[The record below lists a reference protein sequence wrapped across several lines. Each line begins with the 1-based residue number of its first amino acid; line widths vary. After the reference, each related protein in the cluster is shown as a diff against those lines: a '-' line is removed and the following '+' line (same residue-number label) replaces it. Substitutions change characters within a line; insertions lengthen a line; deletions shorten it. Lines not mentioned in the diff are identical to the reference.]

1 MGLLKQTDNQ
11 YYSTRK
17 SWEIY
22 SATQRYYEVS
32 SARGSFH
39 DHHTALA
46 SINALN
52 PFVKVYVN
60 NVLYSQRVVDDN
72 NPTQTIQRWK
82 FFFDPSTL
90 FANSNVWLLE
100 FDPDYIPEVGSI
112 VDIEIDN
119 SIWFDPESGVTQQT
133 TNNYQVTSLEDIISN
148 FMIAYTGEDKI
159 ISKVSRTD
167 VQFHAM
173 RGLQEMSF
181 DTFKSCKA
189 QEFEVPPSLVMPLPR
204 DYVNY
209 VKLSWKDSTGIK
221 RVIYPTKYTSNPSA
235 IKQKTTVDDEFESA
249 QVGDPNFNADDGTY
263 YTDSNDLT
271 YNKNSDT
278 WDSYKSSGASTNAS
292 PAHLHGSTSHRHYDE
307 YAYSRD
313 RINTRYGISPEH
325 AQANGSYYIDC
336 NKGLIHFSSALSG
349 LTVIIDY
356 ISDSL
361 GADNE
366 MVVHKMAEEAMYKWI
381 VCAIMSTRADVPE
394 HAIQR
399 YKKERRAAMRTAK
412 LRLSNI
418 KLEEITQI
426 LRGKSKFI
434 KH

>member
-11 YYSTRK
+11 HYSVKK
-17 SWEIY
+17 SWKVLTAGTTIY
-22 SATQRYYEVS
+22 YVS
-32 SARGSFH
+32 STRGSFH

-52 PFVKVYVN
+52 PFVKVYID
-60 NVLYSQRVVDDN
+60 NVLYPQRVVDET
-72 NPTQTIQRWK
+72 NPAQTLQRWK
-82 FFFDPSTL
+82 FFFDPG
-90 FANSNVWLLE
+90 AVNSNSWILE
-100 FDPDYIPEVGSI
+100 FDSSYIPSLGSTI
-112 VDIEIDN
+112 DIEIDN
-119 SIWFDPESGVTQQT
+119 SIWFDPVSGVTEQT
-133 TNNYQVTSLEDIISN
+133 TNNYQVTSLEDIINN

-159 ISKVSRTD
+159 INKVSRTD

-181 DTFKSCKA
+181 DTFKSCKS
-189 QEFEVPPSLVMPLPR
+189 QEFEVPPSLTMMLPR

-209 VKLSWKDSTGIK
+209 VKLSWKDSTGVK
-221 RVIYPTKYTSNPSA
+221 RVIYPTKYTSNPLA
-235 IKQKTTVDDEFESA
+235 IKQKTTVNDEFEQA
-249 QVGDPNFNADDGTY
+249 QVGDPNFNSDDGTY
-263 YTDSNDLT
+263 YVDTNDLI

-278 WDSYKSSGASTNAS
+278 WNSYKSSSSSEDNNR
-292 PAHLHGSTSHRHYDE
+292 SHRDDE
-307 YAYSRD
+307 DGIYWPNEGR
-313 RINTRYGISPEH
+313 RYGISPEN
-325 AQANGSYYIDC
+325 AQVNGSYYIDC
-336 NKGLIHFSSALSG
+336 NKGMIHFSSALSG
-349 LTVIIDY
+349 LTVVIDY

-361 GADNE
+361 GTDSE

-381 VCAIMSTRADVPE
+381 ICAIMSTRANVPE

-399 YKKERRAAMRTAK
+399 YKKEKRATMRTAK

>member
-11 YYSTRK
+11 YYSTRR
-17 SWEIY
+17 SWKVQF
-22 SATQRYYEVS
+22 STVAKYYVS
-32 SARGSFH
+32 NARGSFH

-46 SINALN
+46 SIDALN
-52 PFVKVYVN
+52 PFVKVYID
-60 NVLYSQRVVDDN
+60 NVLFLQRVVDEN
-72 NPTQTIQRWK
+72 NPTQTIQTWK
-82 FFFDPSTL
+82 FFFDPGAT
-90 FANSNVWLLE
+90 NSNSWVLE
-100 FDPDYIPEVGSI
+100 FDAAYIPSVGSTI
-112 VDIEIDN
+112 DIEIDN

-133 TNNYQVTSLEDIISN
+133 TNNYQVTSLEDIINN

-159 ISKVSRTD
+159 INKVNRTD

-209 VKLSWKDSTGIK
+209 VKLSWKDSTGVK
-221 RVIYPTKYTSNPSA
+221 RVIYPAKYTSNPSA
-235 IKQKTTVDDEFESA
+235 IKQKTDSVYEQA
-249 QVGDPNFNADDGTY
+249 QVGDPDFNTDGDTW
-263 YTDSNDLT
+263 YTDTNDLI

-278 WDSYKSSGASTNAS
+278 WNSYKGSSSSENNNR
-292 PAHLHGSTSHRHYDE
+292 SHRDDE
-307 YAYSRD
+307 DGNYWP
-313 RINTRYGISPEH
+313 NEGKRYGISPEN
-325 AQANGSYYIDC
+325 AQVNGSYYIDC

-381 VCAIMSTRADVPE
+381 ICAVMSTKANVPE

-399 YKKERRAAMRTAK
+399 YKKEKRATMRTAK